1 MQSATLTETHAVC
14 IAVIDVSNTAYEIP
28 MNANG
33 TNARKPIEM
42 PNRLRST
49 AMRNNAIAAYEIASA
64 HIPPVRPELVIANG
78 VITILVAAPTSVLA
92 RIGEVILS
100 VAKIVERK
108 LAYEFS
114 MTPSVAAGRSDAAA
128 A

>member
-1 MQSATLTETHAVC
+1 M
-14 IAVIDVSNTAYEIP
+14 
-28 MNANG
+28 
-33 TNARKPIEM
+33 
-42 PNRLRST
+42 RSK
-49 AMRNNAIAAYEIASA
+49 AIAAYDAARA
-64 HIPPVRPELVIANG
+64 HMPPIRPELTIANG
-78 VITILVAAPTSVLA
+78 VAMILIAAPISVLT